1 MKVKIGDYNELEVI
15 KTVDFGLY
23 LDGGDSGEILLPARY
38 VTEPVEPGDVMRVF
52 VYTDSEDRLI
62 ATTEH
67 PFARVGEFAY
77 LQAVEVNK
85 VGAFL
90 DWGLPKDLL
99 VPYRE
104 QKVRMRQG
112 CQYLVYLYLDD
123 ATKRVAASAK
133 IDKFLGNV
141 LPDYKVRDHVDALVI
156 GHDELG
162 YRVIVDNLHRGIIYE
177 NEVYQPLEL
186 GQHYE
191 AAVKYVRPDG
201 KIDVTL
207 NERVGVR
214 IAPLEQRILDLI
226 ASSPAGELP
235 LTDKSSPEQIKET
248 LHCSKKDFKRAVGAL
263 YKARR
268 IILTPTS
275 LRLADTHVR
284 KS

>member
-1 MKVKIGDYNELEVI
+1 MKVKIGDYNELEVTKI
-15 KTVDFGLY
+15 VDFGLY
-23 LDGGDSGEILLPARY
+23 LDGGDSGEILLPSRY

-77 LQAVEVNK
+77 LQAVEVNA

-112 CQYLVYLYLDD
+112 CQYLVYIYLDD
-123 ATKRVAASAK
+123 TTKRVAASAK

-141 LPDYKVRDHVDALVI
+141 IPEYKVRQHVDALVI

-162 YRVIVDNLHRGIIYE
+162 YRVIVDNLHRGTIYE
-177 NEVYQPLEL
+177 NEVYRPLEL
-186 GQHYE
+186 GEHYE
-191 AAVKYVRPDG
+191 AAVKRVRPDG

-214 IAPLEQRILDLI
+214 IAPLEQRIIDMI
-226 ASSPAGELP
+226 AASPSGELP
-235 LTDKSSPEQIKET
+235 LTDKTSPEQIKEA
-248 LHCSKKDFKRAVGAL
+248 LQCSKKDFKRAAGAL

-268 IILTPTS
+268 IIISPTG
-275 LRLADTHVR
+275 LRLADAHVR

>member
-1 MKVKIGDYNELEVI
+1 MKVRIGDYNELEVKKI
-15 KTVDFGLY
+15 VDFGLY
-23 LDGGDSGEILLPARY
+23 LDAGDDTEILLPARY
-38 VTEPVEPGDVMRVF
+38 ITEPVEPGDLMRVF

-67 PFARVGEFAY
+67 PFARVGEFAF

-85 VGAFL
+85 IGAFL

-104 QKVRMRQG
+104 QKVRMRPG

-123 ATKRVAASAK
+123 ATHRVAASAK
-133 IDKFLGNV
+133 IEKFLGNV
-141 LPDYKVRDHVDALVI
+141 LPEYKTRDHVQALVI
-156 GHDELG
+156 AHDELG

-177 NEVYQPLEL
+177 NEVYQPLAIGEL
-186 GQHYE
+186 CE
-191 AAVKYVRPDG
+191 ACVKRVRPDG

-214 IAPLEQRILDLI
+214 IAPLEEQIIDLI
-226 ASSPAGELP
+226 RTSPEGILA
-235 LTDKSSPEQIKET
+235 LTDKSSPEQIKES

-268 IILTPTS
+268 IVLTPSGLT
-275 LRLADTHVR
+275 LP
-284 KS
+284 

>member
-1 MKVKIGDYNELEVI
+1 MKVKIGDYNELEVTKI
-15 KTVDFGLY
+15 VDFGLY
-23 LDGGDSGEILLPARY
+23 LDGGDSGEILLPSRY

-52 VYTDSEDRLI
+52 IYTDSEDRLI

-77 LQAVEVNK
+77 LQAVEVNA

-112 CQYLVYLYLDD
+112 CQYLVYIYLDD
-123 ATKRVAASAK
+123 TTKRVAASAK

-141 LPDYKVRDHVDALVI
+141 IPEYKVRQHVDALVI

-177 NEVYQPLEL
+177 NEVYRPLEL
-186 GQHYE
+186 GEHYE
-191 AAVKYVRPDG
+191 AAVKRVRPDG

-214 IAPLEQRILDLI
+214 IAPLEQRIIDMI
-226 ASSPAGELP
+226 AASPSGELP
-235 LTDKSSPEQIKET
+235 LTDKTSPEQIKEA
-248 LHCSKKDFKRAVGAL
+248 LQCSKKDFKRAVGAL

-268 IILTPTS
+268 IIISPTG

>member
-1 MKVKIGDYNELEVI
+1 MQIKIGDYNELEV
-15 KTVDFGLY
+15 KKMVDFGLY
-23 LDGGDSGEILLPARY
+23 LDGGEAGEILLPARY
-38 VTEPVEPGDVMRVF
+38 ITESVEPGDVMRVF

-104 QKVRMRQG
+104 QKVTMRRG

-123 ATKRVAASAK
+123 ATNRVAASAK

-141 LPDYKVRDHVDALVI
+141 IPEYKVRDHVDALVI

-162 YRVIVDNLHRGIIYE
+162 YRVIVDNLHRGLIYE
-177 NEVYQPLEL
+177 NEVYQPLEV
-186 GQHYE
+186 GAHYE
-191 AAVKYVRPDG
+191 ACVKRVRPDG

-214 IAPLEQRILDLI
+214 IAPLEEQIIRLI
-226 ASSPAGELP
+226 SSAPDGELR
-235 LTDKSSPEQIKET
+235 LTDKSSPEAIKQT
-248 LHCSKKDFKRAVGAL
+248 LQCSKKDFKRAVGAL

-268 IILTPTS
+268 ISLSPTG
-275 LRLADTHVR
+275 LRLA
-284 KS
+284 